1 MRVRLCHKWLPAVIA
16 GLMFAVRVSA
26 ADDVNFSR
34 DVRPILTKYCFKCHG
49 PDDNVRESG
58 LRLDVREG
66 ALQPAD
72 SGKAAIVPGHP
83 EQSELV
89 RRIFAESEDERMPP
103 VDTKTQLTET
113 QKQILKR
120 WIQSGA
126 EYTEHWAFVSPTR
139 SALPKV
145 EHQDWPRNAVDQFVL
160 AKLEQNG
167 LVPSPPADRFT
178 LIRRASLDLI
188 GLLPTPEEA
197 DAFAGDTSPN
207 AYEALVDRLLDSPHY
222 GERWARRWLD
232 LARYA
237 DTNGYEKDRPRSIW
251 PYRDWV
257 INALNADMPFDQF
270 TVEQVAGDMLPNA
283 TLQQRIATGFHRN
296 TMLNEEGGIDP
307 LEFRFHGMTDRVSTT
322 GTTWLGL
329 TVMCGQCHSHKYD
342 PISQREYYQF
352 MAFLDNADEPELDLP
367 DPALEQRYREN
378 LAEAER
384 LLRDLP
390 NHWPLETV
398 EWVQPQ
404 IVSVST
410 ESGEEPKQLND
421 GSTLFAAL
429 GPETDQY
436 TFEFQTDATG
446 LDRLKLEALTDDSLP
461 NKGPGR
467 TPHGNFVLS
476 EIMVTA
482 QPANAMR
489 DAVPVKIA
497 RAEAS
502 AEQDAFPV
510 TAAFDGKLDT
520 GWAVH
525 VPGKPLNTAKNATFF
540 FDRPL
545 GMTGE
550 AQLTVVLTQRH
561 GQQHTI
567 GRVRLSLGRPI
578 RDDRPASERRKEAIE
593 ARFTQ
598 WLARE
603 RERTVA
609 WSPLRP
615 VAATSNLPLLRVE
628 PDDTVFV
635 SGDTT
640 KSDEYKLTFR
650 PGIKGITALR
660 LEALPDDRLPAHGP
674 GMTYYEGT
682 KGDFFLTEFQLSA
695 DGQPVKFA
703 RASESYAKNRFGNN
717 PVGATYAID
726 GDPQTGWSVDGR
738 LGERHTAVFALE
750 QPLNPSQE
758 ISLRMTFG
766 RHFASSL
773 GKFRILATTDPR
785 GGEARDLPQETE
797 ALLALP
803 DDRVTA
809 EQRAALRTEFLLQ
822 APELAKQAQKIRE
835 LRQPLTGTTT
845 LVMQERPPENPRPTH
860 LHHRGEYLQPTEVVE
875 PDVPAVFPPLP
886 AGATHNRLTFARWL
900 VSRENPLTARVT
912 VNRQWAALFGHGL
925 VRTPQ
930 DFGVQGEPPTHPEL
944 LDWLAV
950 NFVDEGWSLKKLH
963 KLIVMSATYQQS
975 SHVTPELLERDPEN
989 KLLARGP
996 RVRLEAEIVRDSV
1009 LAASGL
1015 LSRKI
1020 GGPSVY
1026 PPQPASVTT
1035 EGTYGAIAWK
1045 PSEGEDR
1052 YRRSLYTFSKR
1063 TAPFAMFAT
1072 FDGPSG
1078 EACVARR
1085 DVSNTPLQALT
1096 LLNDVMFTEAAQQLG
1111 RTMASAPGSV
1121 EERVRELFRRCLI
1134 RPPEPEEL
1142 ADLVEFFNSQKQRF
1156 EAQQLN
1162 AAEVAGEGPGGVNE
1176 RAAWT
1181 VLTRVLFNL
1190 DEMIA
1195 KN

>member
-1 MRVRLCHKWLPAVIA
+1 MQIRLGGKLLPAVMA
-16 GLMFAVRVSA
+16 GLVFAAEAPA
-26 ADDVNFSR
+26 AGDVNFSR

-58 LRLDVREG
+58 LRLDMREG
-66 ALQPAD
+66 AVRPAD
-72 SGKAAIVPGHP
+72 SGQAAVVPGHP
-83 EQSELV
+83 DQSELV
-89 RRIFAESEDERMPP
+89 RRIAAESEDERMPP
-103 VDTKTQLTET
+103 VETRTQLTET
-113 QKQILKR
+113 QKQILQR

-126 EYTEHWAFVSPTR
+126 EYTEHWAFVAPG
-139 SALPKV
+139 KV
-145 EHQDWPRNAVDQFVL
+145 AMPEVELQDWPRNAIDQFVL
-160 AKLEQNG
+160 EMLEQNG
-167 LVPSPPADRFT
+167 LAPSPPADRYT
-178 LIRRASLDLI
+178 LIRRVSLDLI
-188 GLLPTPEEA
+188 GLLPTVEEA

-207 AYEALVDRLLDSPHY
+207 AYEALVDRLLESPHY

-270 TVEQVAGDMLPNA
+270 TIEQLAGDMLPNA
-283 TLQQRIATGFHRN
+283 TLTQRIATGFHRN

-307 LEFRFHGMTDRVSTT
+307 LEFRFHAMTDRVGTT

-329 TVMCGQCHSHKYD
+329 TVMCAQCHSHKYD
-342 PISQREYYQF
+342 PISQREYYEL

-367 DPALEQRYREN
+367 DQALDRRYRDN
-378 LAEAER
+378 LAEADR
-384 LLRDLP
+384 LLHDLP
-390 NHWPLETV
+390 NHWPLATV

-404 IVSVST
+404 IISVST
-410 ESGEEPKQLND
+410 PSGVEPQQLAD
-421 GSTLFAAL
+421 GSTLFAAP
-429 GPETDQY
+429 GPDTDQY
-436 TFEFQTDATG
+436 TFEVRTGAAG
-446 LDRLKLEALTDDSLP
+446 LDRIRLEALTDASLP
-461 NKGPGR
+461 GKGPGR
-467 TPHGNFVLS
+467 TAHGNFVLS
-476 EIMVTA
+476 EIAVTA
-482 QPANAMR
+482 RPVNAST
-489 DAVPVKIA
+489 DAIPVTIA
-497 RAEAS
+497 RAEAD
-502 AEQDAFPV
+502 AEQDGFPV
-510 TAAFDGKLDT
+510 TAAFDGKQET

-525 VPGKPLNTAKNATFF
+525 VP
-540 FDRPL
+540 DRPL
-545 GMTGE
+545 HTAKSATFYFNQPLGIDGE

-561 GQQHTI
+561 GQQHTL
-567 GRVRLSLGRPI
+567 GRVKLSLGKPVA
-578 RDDRPASERRKEAIE
+578 DDRPASRRRDEAIE
-593 ARFTQ
+593 ARFAA
-598 WLARE
+598 WLAHE
-603 RERTVA
+603 REQTAA
-609 WSPLRP
+609 WTHLHPLD
-615 VAATSNLPLLRVE
+615 ATSNLPLLTVA

-640 KSDEYKLTFR
+640 KSDEYRLTYR
-650 PGIKGITALR
+650 PGINGITALR
-660 LEALPDDRLPAHGP
+660 LEALPDERLPAHGP

-682 KGDFFLTEFQLSA
+682 KGDFFLTEFQLSS

-703 RASESYAKNRFGNN
+703 HASESYAKNRFGSN
-717 PVGATYAID
+717 PVGAALAID

-738 LGERHTAVFALE
+738 LGERHTAVFVLE
-750 QPLNPSQE
+750 QPLAQPGELN
-758 ISLRMTFG
+758 LRMTFG

-773 GKFRILATTDPR
+773 GKFRVSATTDPR
-785 GGEARDLPQETE
+785 GGEARDLPPETE
-797 ALLALP
+797 VLLALG
-803 DDRVTA
+803 DDQLTA
-809 EQRAALRTEFLLQ
+809 QQREALRTEFLLQ
-822 APELAKQAQKIRE
+822 APELAQQAQKIRE
-835 LRQPLTGTTT
+835 LRQPLAATTT
-845 LVMQERPPENPRPTH
+845 LVMQERPSENPRPTH
-860 LHHRGEYLQPTEVVE
+860 VHHRGEFLQPTEVVK
-875 PDVPAVFPPLP
+875 PDVPDVFPPMP
-886 AGATHNRLTFARWL
+886 AGVTRNRLTFARWL
-900 VSRENPLTARVT
+900 VSRENPLAARVT
-912 VNRQWAALFGHGL
+912 VNRQWAAFFGHGL

-950 NFVDEGWSLKKLH
+950 NFMEEGWSLKKLH
-963 KLIVMSATYQQS
+963 KLIVMSAAYQQS
-975 SHVTPELLERDPEN
+975 SRITPEQLERDPEN

-996 RVRLEAEIVRDSV
+996 RVRLEAEIVRDAV

-1035 EGTYGAIAWK
+1035 EGTYGAVAWK

-1078 EACVARR
+1078 EACIARR

-1111 RTMASAPGSV
+1111 RTLSSAPGSV

-1142 ADLVEFFNSQKQRF
+1142 ADLVEFFHSQKQRF
-1156 EAQQLN
+1156 ESQELN
-1162 AAEVAGEGPGGVNE
+1162 ATEVAGEGPGDVNE

-1181 VLTRVLFNL
+1181 VLARVLFNL

-1195 KN
+1195 RN